1 MTTEAV
7 IESRIVT
14 GEQLQS
20 AKVPD
25 LFGRLIVART
35 ACIWSTVNNSAI
47 VQVANPSSRHVQIP
61 KHLLLGHITPVTESK
76 MEDVRAPSQNEP
88 KLSDAEGNT
97 TGKISAVSRVEQNNT
112 ATRQELAE
120 ALKNAFQNSTFN
132 AHQQSQIL
140 DLCTKYRNVFSLSPQ
155 ELGCCT
161 IGEATF
167 PLVPG
172 TKPVDRQPYR
182 TNPRMRE
189 VIDKCV
195 GR

>member
-1 MTTEAV
+1 MALHVTAAEPPPMTTEAV
-7 IESRIVT
+7 IEPRIVT

-25 LFGRLIVART
+25 VFGRLIAART
-35 ACIWSTVNNSAI
+35 SCIWSMVNNSAI

-88 KLSDAEGNT
+88 KLTDAEGNT

-120 ALKNAFQNSTFN
+120 ALKKTFQNSTFN
-132 AHQQSQIL
+132 AHQQS
-140 DLCTKYRNVFSLSPQ
+140 
-155 ELGCCT
+155 
-161 IGEATF
+161 
-167 PLVPG
+167 
-172 TKPVDRQPYR
+172 
-182 TNPRMRE
+182 
-189 VIDKCV
+189 
-195 GR
+195 